1 MCLALGSELGSHNP
15 ALVELAA
22 LCLGAR
28 CQPLS
33 GGGFKAVGVGFRE
46 RSVSVQGSG
55 QRSCVVRPQL

>member
-1 MCLALGSELGSHNP
+1 MQNLVSEDLLMGSALGSELGSHNP

-33 GGGFKAVGVGFRE
+33 GGGFKAVDVGF
-46 RSVSVQGSG
+46 
-55 QRSCVVRPQL
+55 